1 MRVISPDNTGPVSPH
16 IMYTSEIMAAIMRRD
31 KFMQIFCFQISQM
44 LDRSQCQIMKIFYQG
59 NMAKSLRAKRC
70 RDVEM
75 MDWGGFLR
83 FVQLLGQEMDLFDV
97 NLNLISKVWT
107 SRPGLSSG
115 EEGTNKQ
122 SLKVNLAPDQFC
134 VPPDICVSSPGLQR
148 PTQCDI
154 SSYTQPTLIKAALT
168 RRILSPG
175 FWL

>member
-1 MRVISPDNTGPVSPH
+1 MRVISPDNTGPVCPH

-70 RDVEM
+70 HDVEM

-83 FVQLLGQEMDLFDV
+83 FVQLLGQEIDLFDV

-107 SRPGLSSG
+107 SRPGLAQLRRRR
-115 EEGTNKQ
+115 NKQ
-122 SLKVNLAPDQFC
+122 TITKSKSGPGPVLR
-134 VPPDICVSSPGLQR
+134 PPRYLCLV
-148 PTQCDI
+148 
-154 SSYTQPTLIKAALT
+154 T
-168 RRILSPG
+168 RTTEADTMRH
-175 FWL
+175 